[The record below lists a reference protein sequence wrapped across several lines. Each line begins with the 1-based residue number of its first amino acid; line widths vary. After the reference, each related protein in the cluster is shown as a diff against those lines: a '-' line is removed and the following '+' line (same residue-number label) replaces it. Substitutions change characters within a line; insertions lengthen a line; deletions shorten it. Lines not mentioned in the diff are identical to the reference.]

1 MMILSLVAF
10 LAAGP
15 AHALVDTPVP
25 IHLIL
30 IDTRTTFK
38 LGPLPWPRDRHAKMV
53 EMLSEAGARAIAL
66 RFYYRDSRSD
76 EGDRRLVEAVRK
88 SGRVFI
94 EIGKTA
100 DPESWQPDTAW
111 MKTMALKTSGAP
123 PRGADSLTS
132 RIAGAFLKSPALL
145 SIQNAQLPFQDLA
158 RAVKGIGSIDVIVDS
173 DKKLK
178 AIPLLIRYKG
188 EIFPSLGMRLFL
200 AVSGLDAE
208 PLVFEDKESMI
219 LGGKKIKLDQYGC
232 ILVNLSSPGSGY
244 QTHSFVDV
252 MEGKVSPRKF
262 KDAIVI
268 VGASA
273 PDLDVETATGPKNG
287 LELVADQMATL
298 FSFTGKA
305 GR

>member
-1 MMILSLVAF
+1 MILSLIAI

-25 IHLIL
+25 IQLVL

-53 EMLSEAGARAIAL
+53 DLLSEAGARAIAL
-66 RFYYRDSRSD
+66 RFYYRDSH
-76 EGDRRLVEAVRK
+76 GDAGDKKLVEAVRK
-88 SGRVFI
+88 SGRVFV
-94 EIGKTA
+94 EIGKTV
-100 DPESWQPDTAW
+100 DPESWQPDAAW
-111 MKTMALKTSGAP
+111 ITTMALKTSGAP
-123 PRGADSLTS
+123 PRGADSLTG
-132 RIAGAFLKSPALL
+132 RIAGALFKSPALL
-145 SIQNAQLPFQDLA
+145 SIQNAQLPYEELA
-158 RAVKGIGSIDVIVDS
+158 RAVRGIGSIDVIVDS

-200 AVSGLDAE
+200 AISGMDAE
-208 PLVFEDKESMI
+208 PLVFENKESMI

-252 MEGKVSPRKF
+252 LEGKVNPRKF
-262 KDAIVI
+262 KDSIVI
-268 VGASA
+268 VGASS
-273 PDLDVETATGPKNG
+273 PELDVETATGPKNG